1 MSKEI
6 DQKFI
11 IVERAF
17 ESFMQEGPKN
27 FTIESLASDLGMSK
41 KTIYKYFPTKDF
53 LIDKIFELFT
63 DSIKRKFQSIAN
75 SDENPVI
82 KFNLVTNYLF
92 KKIMHIPSR
101 TIMEVKIRYPHIW
114 KKMEQFRLENIM
126 LFAEFFKDAQK
137 QGLAK
142 SEIDMDKAAIIFI
155 NLINSTFQPEFFIEN
170 NIAPV
175 DAIKLFMQMI
185 TEGIFIQP
193 TEKKQNQNK
202 FIWES

>member
-1 MSKEI
+1 VSKEI
-6 DQKFI
+6 EQKFI

-17 ESFMQEGPKN
+17 ESFMHEGPKN

-53 LIDKIFELFT
+53 LIDKIYEFFT
-63 DSIKRKFQSIAN
+63 DSIKKKFQSIAN

-82 KFNLVTNYLF
+82 KFNLVTNYLL

-101 TIMEVKIRYPHIW
+101 TIMEVKIRHPRIW

-126 LFAEFFKDAQK
+126 LIAEFFKDAQK

-155 NLINSTFQPEFFIEN
+155 NLVNRTFQPEFFIEN

-175 DAIKLFMQMI
+175 DAIKLFMKII

-193 TEKKQNQNK
+193 TEKKQNQNE

>member
-6 DQKFI
+6 EQKFI

-17 ESFMQEGPKN
+17 ESFMHEGPKN

-53 LIDKIFELFT
+53 LIDKIYEFFT
-63 DSIKRKFQSIAN
+63 DSIKQKFQSIAK

-82 KFNLVTNYLF
+82 KFNLVTNYLL

-101 TIMEVKIRYPHIW
+101 TIMEVKIRHPRIW

-126 LFAEFFKDAQK
+126 LVAEFLKDAQK

-142 SEIDMDKAAIIFI
+142 SEIDMDKVAIIFI
-155 NLINSTFQPEFFIEN
+155 SLVNSTYQPEFFIEN
-170 NIAPV
+170 NITPV
-175 DAIKLFMQMI
+175 DAIKLFTQMI
-185 TEGIFIQP
+185 SEGLFIVP
-193 TEKKQNQNK
+193 SEKKHNNK

>member
-41 KTIYKYFPTKDF
+41 KTIYKHFPTKDF
-53 LIDKIFELFT
+53 LIDKIFEFFT

-92 KKIMHIPSR
+92 KKIKHIPSK
-101 TIMEVKIRYPHIW
+101 TIIEVKIRHPHIW
-114 KKMEQFRLENIM
+114 KKMEQFRLDNIM
-126 LFAEFFKDAQK
+126 LIAEFFKDAQK

-155 NLINSTFQPEFFIEN
+155 NLVNSTLQPEFFIEN
-170 NIAPV
+170 
-175 DAIKLFMQMI
+175 L
-185 TEGIFIQP
+185 
-193 TEKKQNQNK
+193 
-202 FIWES
+202 

>member
-41 KTIYKYFPTKDF
+41 KTIYKHFPTKDF
-53 LIDKIFELFT
+53 LIDKIFEFFT

-101 TIMEVKIRYPHIW
+101 TIMEVKIRHPRIW

-126 LFAEFFKDAQK
+126 LVAEFLKDAQK

-142 SEIDMDKAAIIFI
+142 SEIDMDKVAIIFI
-155 NLINSTFQPEFFIEN
+155 SLVNSTYQPEFFIEN
-170 NIAPV
+170 NITPV
-175 DAIKLFMQMI
+175 DAIKLFTQMI
-185 TEGIFIQP
+185 SEGLFIVP
-193 TEKKQNQNK
+193 SEKKHNNK
-202 FIWES
+202 LIWES